1 MFDLKR
7 DRLIKLK
14 KHMFLDTSPTKPK
27 EPQRNVPTH
36 VESNLAINYVIFFF
50 FFADVTG
57 NFFSV
62 GSY

>member
-1 MFDLKR
+1 
-7 DRLIKLK
+7 
-14 KHMFLDTSPTKPK
+14 MFLDTSPTKPK

-36 VESNLAINYVIFFF
+36 VESNLAINYVFFFF